1 MTSSIPENHTPTE
14 MSSRFVERKFSVRE
28 AASYLGVSKSFLDK
42 SRITGTGP
50 QFLKLAKRVVYDV
63 NDLESWASSKR
74 RRHTSI

>member
-1 MTSSIPENHTPTE
+1 MTAFTPDKHMPPGMRSS
-14 MSSRFVERKFSVRE
+14 SVERKFSVRE

-42 SRITGTGP
+42 SRTTGTGP